1 MSDREPVPESLLL
14 QRQRRNN
21 RSLCVFF
28 LAILLLLLACIAWVQ
43 ILQSENLTLQSL
55 QQQTRKLYVPAKR
68 GSICDRNGIR
78 LNYTVPMYTLVIRP
92 DLVRDPRDTRRVT
105 LEKINA
111 AIAELALWLGPDFYR
126 FKPTREQI
134 SQHLD
139 KRTPMPI
146 PLWQDLDAHTI
157 ARWNSRKQAFPG
169 TELLLSWKRFYD
181 SPETA
186 SQLRG
191 FTRPGE
197 PDDPDMNQYWNA
209 NFKEPVG
216 RSGMEYL
223 LNPEL
228 RGTGGSEILQTDV
241 LSYRNTVLESRKAVN
256 GEDVLLTIDLE
267 CQRLAEGLFAERS
280 YSGSLLVMDAANGE
294 ILVLAS
300 CPGYNVAAR
309 APETAHQAQFNR
321 AVGGA
326 YPPGS
331 TIKPFMALYAL
342 EKGLIRP
349 DEPCHCPGWYELPGK
364 RSIACHL
371 RTGHGSIA
379 LIEAIAKSCN
389 TFFCNLGKNMG
400 GGGWNEFAE
409 YFAFGQKMNTILYKQ
424 EVTGVTYSPDWV
436 RRHRPQAPRWDE
448 NDSAY
453 SGIGQGKW
461 LVSPLQMAV
470 STSILLTGNRFQPK
484 LLLEE
489 PIQLLQTFDWSEQSM
504 ALIRR
509 GMQQCVYGGGGT
521 GHALRIPGVV
531 VLGKTGTAEISNQA
545 PHAWSIAALPAE
557 APRLIGVAIVENG
570 GGGGKIAA
578 PILKEVLERAWQ
590 RKENLSQD
598 EYTATNIK

>member
-1 MSDREPVPESLLL
+1 MSDQAAAAESELLR
-14 QRQRRNN
+14 RQRRNC
-21 RSLCVFF
+21 RSLCGFF
-28 LAILLLLLACIAWVQ
+28 LALLLLLLACIAWVQ
-43 ILQSENLTLQSL
+43 IFQSENFTLQSQ

-68 GSICDRNGIR
+68 GSICDRHGTR

-105 LEKINA
+105 LEKINS

-126 FKPTREQI
+126 FKPGREQI

-157 ARWNSRKQAFPG
+157 ARWNSRKHDFPG

-181 SPETA
+181 VPEIA

-197 PDDPDMNQYWNA
+197 PDDPDMKQYWNA

-216 RSGMEYL
+216 KSGLEYL

-228 RGTGGSEILQTDV
+228 RGSGGSEVLLTDV

-256 GEDVLLTIDLE
+256 GEDLRLTIDLE
-267 CQRLAEGLFAERS
+267 CQRLAEELYAQKG
-280 YSGSLLVMDAANGE
+280 YSGALVVLDASNGE

-300 CPGYNVAAR
+300 CPGYDLSANLPDTSR
-309 APETAHQAQFNR
+309 QAQFNR

-342 EKGLIRP
+342 EKGLLDADTP
-349 DEPCHCPGWYELPGK
+349 NNCPGWFELSDK
-364 RSIACHL
+364 RTIACHQRL
-371 RTGHGSIA
+371 GHGNIA
-379 LIEAIAKSCN
+379 LTEALAKSCN
-389 TFFCNLGKNMG
+389 TFFCALGKRMG
-400 GGGWNEFAE
+400 AAGWNEFVQC
-409 YFAFGQKMNTILYKQ
+409 FAFGQKMNTILYRQ
-424 EVTGVTYSPDWV
+424 ETAGIAYSPDWV
-436 RRHRPQAPRWDE
+436 REQRRQAPLWGED
-448 NDSAY
+448 DSAY
-453 SGIGQGKW
+453 AGIGQGKW

-470 STSILLTGNRFQPK
+470 STGILLTGNWLQAK
-484 LLLEE
+484 ILLDE
-489 PIQLLQTFDWSEQSM
+489 PVQLLQSFDWSESNLE
-504 ALIRR
+504 LIRR
-509 GMQQCVYGGGGT
+509 GMRQCVYGPGGT
-521 GHALRIPGVV
+521 GHALRIPGVT
-531 VLGKTGTAEISNQA
+531 VLGKTGTAEVTNQTA
-545 PHAWSIAALPAE
+545 HAWSIAAIPADK
-557 APRLIGVAIVENG
+557 PRLVGVAIVENG

-578 PILKEVLERAWQ
+578 PILKEVMELAGR
-590 RKENLSQD
+590 
-598 EYTATNIK
+598 

>member
-1 MSDREPVPESLLL
+1 MSDQAAVADSELL
-14 QRQRRNN
+14 QRQRRNC

-28 LAILLLLLACIAWVQ
+28 LALLLLLLACIAWVQ
-43 ILQSENLTLQSL
+43 IFQSENLTLQSQ

-68 GSICDRNGIR
+68 GSICDRHGTR

-126 FKPTREQI
+126 FKPDREQI

-146 PLWQDLDAHTI
+146 PLWQDLDSHTI
-157 ARWNSRKQAFPG
+157 ARWNSQKNNFPG

-181 SPETA
+181 SPEIA

-216 RSGMEYL
+216 KSGLEYL

-228 RGTGGSEILQTDV
+228 RGTGGSEVLQTDV
-241 LSYRNTVLESRKAVN
+241 LSYRNNVLESRKAIN
-256 GEDVLLTIDLE
+256 GDDVRLTIDLE
-267 CQRLAEGLFAERS
+267 CQRLAEELYAQNG
-280 YSGSLLVMDAANGE
+280 YSGALVLLDASNGE

-300 CPGYNVAAR
+300 CPGYDLSANLPDTSR
-309 APETAHQAQFNR
+309 QAQFNR
-321 AVGGA
+321 AVGGV

-342 EKGLIRP
+342 EQGLLSADTP
-349 DEPCHCPGWYELPGK
+349 NNCPGWFELSDK
-364 RSIACHL
+364 RVIACHQRL
-371 RTGHGSIA
+371 GHGNIA
-379 LIEAIAKSCN
+379 LLEAISRSCN
-389 TFFCNLGKNMG
+389 TFFCALGKRMAAS
-400 GGGWNEFAE
+400 GWNEFAQ
-409 YFAFGQKMNTILYKQ
+409 YFAFGQKTNTILYRQ
-424 EVTGVTYSPDWV
+424 EAAGIAYSPDWV
-436 RRHRPQAPRWDE
+436 REHRRQAPRWDE
-448 NDSAY
+448 ADSAY
-453 SGIGQGKW
+453 AGIGQGKW

-470 STSILLTGNRFQPK
+470 STSILLTGNWLQAK
-484 LLLEE
+484 ILLDE
-489 PIQLLQTFDWSEQSM
+489 PVQLLQSFDWSESNLE
-504 ALIRR
+504 LIKS
-509 GMQQCVYGGGGT
+509 GMRQCVYGSGGT
-521 GHALRIPGVV
+521 GHALRIPGVT
-531 VLGKTGTAEISNQA
+531 VLGKTGTAEVANQA

-557 APRLIGVAIVENG
+557 EPRLIGVAIVENG

-578 PILKEVLERAWQ
+578 PILKKVLERA
-590 RKENLSQD
+590 RG
-598 EYTATNIK
+598 I